1 MQKKSIYVAYTGGT
15 IGMQRSEHGYVPVSG
30 HLQRQLALMPEF
42 HRPEMPDFTIHE
54 YHPLMDSSD
63 MTPEDWQHIADDI
76 RSHYEEYDGFVILH
90 GTDTMAFTASAL
102 SFMLENLGKPVI
114 VTGSQIPLAELRS
127 DGQINL
133 LNALYVAANYPINE
147 VALFFNNR
155 LYRGNRTTKAHAD
168 GFDAFASPNLAPL
181 LEAGIHIR
189 RLGTPPAPQG
199 SGELIVHP
207 ITPQPIGVVTIYPG
221 ISADVVRNFLRQP
234 VKALILRSY
243 GVGNAP
249 QNGEFIQVL
258 AEASQRGIVAVSY
271 THLDVYKRQDWQHI
285 ADDIRSHYEEY
296 DGFVILHGTDTMAFT
311 ASALSFMLEN
321 LGKPVI
327 VTGSQIPL
335 AELRSDGQI
344 NLLNA
349 LYVAA
354 NYPINEVAL
363 FFNNRLFRGNRTT
376 KAHADG
382 FDAFASPNLAPLLE
396 AGIHIRRLGTPPA
409 PQGSGELIV
418 HPITPQPIGVVT
430 IYPGISADVVRNFLR
445 QPVKAL
451 ILRSYGVGNAPQNGE
466 FIQVLAE
473 ASQRGI
479 VVVNLTQCMSGKVNM
494 GGYATGNALAQAG
507 VISGFDMTV
516 EATLTKLHYLLSQQL
531 DVDAIRAAMQQNL
544 RGELTPDET

>member
-1 MQKKSIYVAYTGGT
+1 M
-15 IGMQRSEHGYVPVSG
+15 
-30 HLQRQLALMPEF
+30 
-42 HRPEMPDFTIHE
+42 
-54 YHPLMDSSD
+54 
-63 MTPEDWQHIADDI
+63 
-76 RSHYEEYDGFVILH
+76 
-90 GTDTMAFTASAL
+90 
-102 SFMLENLGKPVI
+102 
-114 VTGSQIPLAELRS
+114 
-127 DGQINL
+127 
-133 LNALYVAANYPINE
+133 
-147 VALFFNNR
+147 
-155 LYRGNRTTKAHAD
+155 
-168 GFDAFASPNLAPL
+168 
-181 LEAGIHIR
+181 
-189 RLGTPPAPQG
+189 
-199 SGELIVHP
+199 
-207 ITPQPIGVVTIYPG
+207 
-221 ISADVVRNFLRQP
+221 
-234 VKALILRSY
+234 
-243 GVGNAP
+243 
-249 QNGEFIQVL
+249 
-258 AEASQRGIVAVSY
+258 
-271 THLDVYKRQDWQHI
+271 
-285 ADDIRSHYEEY
+285 
-296 DGFVILHGTDTMAFT
+296 ILHGTDTMAFT

-494 GGYATGNALAQAG
+494 GGYATGNALAGRGHQWFRYDGGSDA
-507 VISGFDMTV
+507 DQ
-516 EATLTKLHYLLSQQL
+516 ATLS
-531 DVDAIRAAMQQNL
+531 A
-544 RGELTPDET
+544 